1 MKGQVENPEIRRLPI
16 PPIQKQPFQKRD
28 ALHSIPFLDT
38 DQVSYLPVVQCLFL
52 HLFIQSPEEIDGD
65 PSQRILLPAV
75 DSKQGKEISFEPFL
89 LEGEKIENVEG
100 LVAPFFPLIII
111 DGPDSDGFPFLPSL
125 RTLAHSYATEK
136 DAIGRLMKIW
146 QPVLLISIEGKKD
159 EDPLRL
165 SFSHFITINKEESFP
180 VEVFPFEGPKKRPG
194 EVPLLE
200 TCALLSGMGEEWPEN
215 SLAAEIFGFL

>member
-1 MKGQVENPEIRRLPI
+1 MSTRPSEMKGQVENPQIRRLPI
-16 PPIQKQPFQKRD
+16 TPIQKQPFQKRD
-28 ALHSIPFLDT
+28 ALHSIPFFDT

-89 LEGEKIENVEG
+89 LEGE
-100 LVAPFFPLIII
+100 
-111 DGPDSDGFPFLPSL
+111 
-125 RTLAHSYATEK
+125 T
-136 DAIGRLMKIW
+136 
-146 QPVLLISIEGKKD
+146 IEGKKD